1 MFNSMTCLKRLF
13 TLFLVAGASLVLSAT
28 EASPAPASLYGPV
41 EWLAG
46 GLWKATLPPM
56 KDGSAVEIELV
67 ATIPANRHG
76 VHLEST
82 WVIGGKRR
90 PYVSGMYAWDG
101 AKKKFAI
108 FYTDSN
114 GALSAGDVMLEDG
127 VLVHEMNVSEPNG
140 TVSPVRVRLTKTGSN
155 AFTNDIYLQ
164 KDGTWVQ
171 LVSVKYV
178 RQE

>member
-1 MFNSMTCLKRLF
+1 MFQAMTSPKRLF
-13 TLFLVAGASLVLSAT
+13 ALLMFTAGALWLPAADAT
-28 EASPAPASLYGPV
+28 PAPVSPYGPI

-46 GLWKATLPPM
+46 GRWKAALPPM
-56 KDGSAVEIELV
+56 KDGTTVEIELV
-67 ATIPANRHG
+67 ATIPANQHG

-108 FYTDSN
+108 FYTDAGGS
-114 GALSAGDVMLEDG
+114 LSAGDVAFEDG
-127 VLVHEMNVSEPNG
+127 VLVHELNVSEPSG
-140 TVSPVRVRLTKTGSN
+140 TVSPVRVRLTKTGPD

-164 KDGTWVQ
+164 KDGAWVQ
-171 LVSVKYV
+171 FVSAKYV
-178 RQE
+178 RQP

>member
-1 MFNSMTCLKRLF
+1 MTSKKLFALLMFT
-13 TLFLVAGASLVLSAT
+13 VGALWLPAADAT
-28 EASPAPASLYGPV
+28 PAPASPYGPV

-46 GLWKATLPPM
+46 GLWKATLPPR
-56 KDGSAVEIELV
+56 KDGTTVEIELA
-67 ATIPANRHG
+67 ATIPANGHG

-108 FYTDSN
+108 FYTDSG
-114 GALSAGDVMLEDG
+114 GALSAGDVSLEDG
-127 VLVHEMNVSEPNG
+127 VLVHEMKVSEPNG
-140 TVSPVRVRLTKTGSN
+140 TVSPVRVRLAKTGPN

-164 KDGTWVQ
+164 NDGAWVQ
-171 LVSVKYV
+171 FVSAQYV
-178 RQE
+178 RQP